1 MISEFLL
8 NAITAVACG
17 LTASSLL
24 TAITKV
30 LHKHKYIK
38 ETEYNLKL
46 QKFKL
51 ELDKQLLEL
60 EEMQKQIEVEGKEN
74 ENIEKYEKVKTY
86 TRESTLVCCGN
97 IDCNWK

>member
-8 NAITAVACG
+8 SFITAIAGG

-38 ETEYNLKL
+38 EKEYNLKL
-46 QKFKL
+46 EKFKL
-51 ELDKQLLEL
+51 ELDKRLLEL
-60 EEMQKQIEVEGKEN
+60 EEMQKQIEVEGKEI
-74 ENIEKYEKVKTY
+74 ENIEKYEETKALINNLIEQYK
-86 TRESTLVCCGN
+86 N
-97 IDCNWK
+97 Q